1 MDDLAIPLTAKH
13 NDQLIQN
20 VKVATGLIL
29 DTLRVHAITP
39 NLQKGKAEL
48 LVHPKGP
55 GTHALKRH
63 LFGPDST
70 GKLDLLGEYGP
81 YSVSVV
87 TMYSHLGGLTH
98 YTGDLRREVRHQSFN
113 KHRKIIYQ
121 NRSLPVP

>member
-20 VKVATGLIL
+20 VKLATGLIL

-55 GTHALKRH
+55 GTQALRH
-63 LFGPDST
+63 SSATYLA
-70 GKLDLLGEYGP
+70 
-81 YSVSVV
+81 
-87 TMYSHLGGLTH
+87 LTVLANLISWESMAP
-98 YTGDLRREVRHQSFN
+98 TLCQW
-113 KHRKIIYQ
+113 
-121 NRSLPVP
+121 